1 MNDRE
6 LLEMAAKAVVR
17 PEHYAS
23 QAYML
28 GWNSNW
34 NPLTND
40 GDALRLAVAL
50 GLTVGPESPDVIG
63 KSLCRVSWL
72 NKTHSLGDY
81 GSGDKMAATR
91 LAITRAAA
99 EIGRAMK

>member
-1 MNDRE
+1 MNDKE

-17 PEHYAS
+17 PGHYANEF
-23 QAYML
+23 YML
-28 GWNSNW
+28 GWHLNW
-34 NPLTND
+34 NSLTDD
-40 GDALRLAVAL
+40 GDALRLAVAI

-91 LAITRAAA
+91 RAITRAAA
-99 EIGRAMK
+99 EIGLSMK